1 MAVID
6 TDLNIQGHLTAR
18 TMKIPSGTLTNDGVN
33 GSAAIAA
40 TKIQKPRLVEYP
52 TSGTATSATVPIYVC
67 NGATATVM
75 GIKAGSIAACIG
87 GATVTVD
94 LRKNGSTILSAV
106 ITLDSGNTARI
117 MEAGTISNSSLVAA
131 DFLEL
136 VIVATTGGGTLA
148 TGLLVQVEIHEDQ
161 P

>member
-6 TDLNIQGHLTAR
+6 TDLNVQGHLTSR
-18 TMKIPSGTLTNDGVN
+18 TMKIPSGTVTNDAVN

-40 TKIQKPRLVEYP
+40 TKIQKPRLLEYGQN
-52 TSGTATSATVPIYVC
+52 GTATTVTVPIYVT
-67 NGATATVM
+67 NGATATVQ
-75 GIKAGSIAACIG
+75 GIKAGSIAACS
-87 GATVTVD
+87 GAATITVD
-94 LRKNGSTILSAV
+94 LRKNGSTILSSV
-106 ITLDSGNTARI
+106 ITLDNANTARI
-117 MEAGTISNSSLVAA
+117 MESGTVSNSALVAA

-136 VIVATTGGGTLA
+136 VITATAGGGTLG